1 MPCNF
6 APKGEPN
13 RKCQALVSDWQRRIN
28 NTGSHGNG
36 ALTSLPLL
44 NMGREQVSSTFWY
57 FCSGGG
63 SPFLSARSPTNYPDT
78 VVHRRFASMNT
89 LLLIGQIIGIA
100 PISAVLLFVIAK
112 LVSRHRRSPVE
123 DGSGYAVLITGCD
136 SGFGHQ
142 LARCL
147 DQQGF
152 VVFAGCLSP
161 EGAGAQSLVRQSS
174 SNLKI
179 LKLDVTSDEDVQQA
193 KRMVQDNLP
202 EKGLW
207 AVVNNAGISD
217 WAEIEWST
225 FEDFRNMVD
234 VNLFG
239 CIRTSVAFLPLV
251 RAAKGRMVYVSSIFA
266 FFNCLNMGAYS
277 VSKRGLEAFAD
288 CLRVEMASFGV
299 KVSIIQPGNF
309 GRATN
314 ILRMKTASDIWEK
327 LDDERKQTF
336 NRQYIELASEYF
348 VSSCKAGFKEA
359 DVVID
364 AMMHAVTSAQPKSRY
379 LLVSA
384 MDRFFFQLFPFLPT
398 GLADAVFSLSPMYTK
413 RKEMLYSK

>member
-1 MPCNF
+1 
-6 APKGEPN
+6 
-13 RKCQALVSDWQRRIN
+13 
-28 NTGSHGNG
+28 
-36 ALTSLPLL
+36 
-44 NMGREQVSSTFWY
+44 
-57 FCSGGG
+57 
-63 SPFLSARSPTNYPDT
+63 
-78 VVHRRFASMNT
+78 MNT
-89 LLLIGQIIGIA
+89 IFFISQIVGIV
-100 PISAVLLFVIAK
+100 PISAVLLFVLAK
-112 LVSRHRRSPVE
+112 LVSRRPSSHLQ
-123 DGSGYAVLITGCD
+123 DGYGYAVLITGCD

-142 LARCL
+142 LAQCL
-147 DQQGF
+147 DHKGF

-161 EGAGAQSLVRQSS
+161 EGAGAQSLARQSS

-179 LKLDVTSDEDVQQA
+179 LKLDVTSDEEVQQA
-193 KRMVQDNLP
+193 KKTVQDNLP

-225 FEDFRNMVD
+225 IEDFRKMVD
-234 VNLFG
+234 INLFG
-239 CIRTSVAFLPLV
+239 CIRTSIAFLPLV

-288 CLRVEMASFGV
+288 CLRVEMASFDV

-314 ILRMKTASDIWEK
+314 ILKMKTGSDIWEK
-327 LDDERKQTF
+327 LDDERKHMF
-336 NRQYIELASEYF
+336 NRQYIDLANDYF
-348 VSSCKAGFKEA
+348 NSTCKAGFKDA
-359 DVVID
+359 DMVIR
-364 AMMHAVTSAQPKSRY
+364 AMLHAVTSPQPNYRY

-398 GLADAVFSLSPMYTK
+398 FLTDAVFSLSPIFTK
-413 RKEMLYSK
+413 RKEMLYAM

>member
-1 MPCNF
+1 M
-6 APKGEPN
+6 A
-13 RKCQALVSDWQRRIN
+13 
-28 NTGSHGNG
+28 T
-36 ALTSLPLL
+36 
-44 NMGREQVSSTFWY
+44 TF
-57 FCSGGG
+57 F
-63 SPFLSARSPTNYPDT
+63 
-78 VVHRRFASMNT
+78 M
-89 LLLIGQIIGIA
+89 GQIIGLFSIA
-100 PISAVLLFVIAK
+100 ALLLFVLAK
-112 LVSRHRRSPVE
+112 LVSCRLSSPVQ
-123 DGSGYAVLITGCD
+123 DGYGYAVLITGCD

-147 DQQGF
+147 DHKGF

-161 EGAGAQSLVRQSS
+161 QGPGAQSLARQSS

-193 KRMVQDNLP
+193 KETVQDNLP

-225 FEDFRNMVD
+225 IEDFRTVVD
-234 VNLFG
+234 INLFG
-239 CIRTSVAFLPLV
+239 SIRTSIAFLPLV
-251 RAAKGRMVYVSSIFA
+251 RATKGRMVYTSSIFS

-314 ILRMKTASDIWEK
+314 ILRMKTGFDIWEK
-327 LDDERKQTF
+327 LDDDRKQRF
-336 NRQYIELASEYF
+336 NRQYIELANEYF
-348 VSSCKAGFKEA
+348 MSTCRMGFK
-359 DVVID
+359 DPDLVID
-364 AMMHAVTSAQPKSRY
+364 AMQHAVTSAHPKYRY
-379 LLVSA
+379 LLVS
-384 MDRFFFQLFPFLPT
+384 MTDRFFFQLFPFLPT
-398 GLADAVFSLSPMYTK
+398 VLTDAVFSLSSMYAK
-413 RKEMLYSK
+413 RKEMLYVK